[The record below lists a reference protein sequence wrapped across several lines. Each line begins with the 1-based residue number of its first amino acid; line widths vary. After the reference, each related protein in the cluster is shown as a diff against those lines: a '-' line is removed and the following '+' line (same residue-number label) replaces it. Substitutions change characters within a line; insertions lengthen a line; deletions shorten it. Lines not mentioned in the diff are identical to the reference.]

1 MGDASISVFIQAIKM
16 ELNDIEIRQ
25 TKNGDFDAIM
35 KVEKEAFGYNKEA
48 RLVADLLTDRSAGPL
63 VSLLA
68 FYRGQAV
75 GHVLFTRVYFDG
87 QREQPMM
94 HILAPLA
101 VVPAFQRQG
110 IGGLLIK
117 AGIRRLEEMGSNLV
131 FVLGHKDYYPRY
143 GFMPQAE
150 RAGYPAPYPIPD
162 EYADCWMVQPVG
174 KVGFDVGKGKI
185 RCSDVLDK
193 PEHWRDDEA
202 DKI

>member
-1 MGDASISVFIQAIKM
+1 M
-16 ELNDIEIRQ
+16 ELNDIEIRE
-25 TKNGDFDAIM
+25 TKSEDFDAIM
-35 KVEKEAFGYNKEA
+35 QVEKEAFGYNKEA
-48 RLVADLLTDRSAGPL
+48 RLVADLLTDSSAEPM

-75 GHVLFTRVYFDG
+75 GHVLFTRAYFDG

-117 AGIRRLEEMGSNLV
+117 AGIRRLEEMGSSLV
-131 FVLGHKDYYPRY
+131 FVLGHKEYYPRY

-162 EYADCWMVQPVG
+162 EYADCWMVQTVG
-174 KVGFDVGKGKI
+174 QVGFGVGKGKI
-185 RCSDVLDK
+185 RCSDMLGK
-193 PEHWRDDEA
+193 PEHWRDDET